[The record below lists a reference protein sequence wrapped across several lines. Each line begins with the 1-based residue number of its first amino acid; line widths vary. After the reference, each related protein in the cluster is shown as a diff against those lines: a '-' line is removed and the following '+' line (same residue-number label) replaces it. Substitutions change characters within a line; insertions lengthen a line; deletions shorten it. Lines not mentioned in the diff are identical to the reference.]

1 MINQIITL
9 RELKDR
15 LKVAWKDLG
24 LKSNDEIKVSF
35 FYSALYE
42 DEKKLFLKLKKETV

>member
-1 MINQIITL
+1 MIDQIITL

-24 LKSNDEIKVSF
+24 LKSNDEIKISF
-35 FYSALYE
+35 FYSSSYE
-42 DEKKLFLKLKKETV
+42 DEKKLFLNIKKETV